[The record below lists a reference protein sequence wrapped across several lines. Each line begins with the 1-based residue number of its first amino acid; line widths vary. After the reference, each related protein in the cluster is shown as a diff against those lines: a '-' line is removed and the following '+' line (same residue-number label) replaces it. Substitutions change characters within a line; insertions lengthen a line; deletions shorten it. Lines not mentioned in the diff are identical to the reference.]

1 MATTLR
7 AVFYARVSTEEE
19 KQVNALEKQVLENRD
34 IIKEMGWEL
43 VDEYIDEGKS
53 GTTTKRRN
61 EYKLSLIHISE
72 PTRRS

>member
-34 IIKEMGWEL
+34 IIKKEMGWDL
-43 VDEYIDEGKS
+43 VDEYI
-53 GTTTKRRN
+53 
-61 EYKLSLIHISE
+61 
-72 PTRRS
+72 